1 MWTMSKA
8 PRYSTQFFPNL
19 FVYLQYNPPPITV
32 INLSEEHYPSLS
44 SVSDSQSSSS
54 GSIISE
60 SFGNQKATSNS
71 KHDSLP
77 DIHAERDQMQS
88 KCSGKEKKLKNYRK
102 YLCQLRLYLLVQQW
116 VVAMPV

>member
-8 PRYSTQFFPNL
+8 PRYSTQFFPNH

-32 INLSEEHYPSLS
+32 INFSEDYPSLS
-44 SVSDSQSSSS
+44 SVSDSQTSSS

-60 SFGNQKATSNS
+60 SFGNQNATSNS

-77 DIHAERDQMQS
+77 DHSCRKRSNAIKMFW
-88 KCSGKEKKLKNYRK
+88 KGKKTQKL
-102 YLCQLRLYLLVQQW
+102 
-116 VVAMPV
+116 